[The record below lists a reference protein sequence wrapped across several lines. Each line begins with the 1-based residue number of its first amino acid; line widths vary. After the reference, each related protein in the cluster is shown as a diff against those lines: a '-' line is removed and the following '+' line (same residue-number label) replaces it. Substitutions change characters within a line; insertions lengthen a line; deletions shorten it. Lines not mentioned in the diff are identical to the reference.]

1 MHMMLQHARLFLAN
15 RSVTIETLLRLNSPQ
30 IAFVDSWAMAR
41 STFCVQD
48 WDLTALMSGPP
59 THKKK
64 YIKIK
69 KIKKKHEKMWK
80 WKKMWNWGGNL
91 SATAGLRWEATA
103 RHTRPIRSSAQK
115 DEGRNDCLGP
125 IMHQVH
131 TTWGKLPS
139 GSFQLVLVMHT
150 CTDLFYLCWLM
161 AYLYY
166 NWKLILNISIFKF
179 VIIL

>member
-69 KIKKKHEKMWK
+69 KKNEKMWK
-80 WKKMWNWGGNL
+80 WKKKCGTEVETWAQPQDCAEKPLQDTPDQSGRQLRKMKAGM
-91 SATAGLRWEATA
+91 SAW
-103 RHTRPIRSSAQK
+103 AQK
-115 DEGRNDCLGP
+115 NIARNDGLQWQSRSYHA

-131 TTWGKLPS
+131 TTWGKL
-139 GSFQLVLVMHT
+139 H
-150 CTDLFYLCWLM
+150 
-161 AYLYY
+161 
-166 NWKLILNISIFKF
+166 
-179 VIIL
+179 

>member
-69 KIKKKHEKMWK
+69 KIIKKKHEKMWK
-80 WKKMWNWGGNL
+80 WKKNVE
-91 SATAGLRWEATA
+91 LRWKPERNRRIAL
-103 RHTRPIRSSAQK
+103 RSHCKTHQTNQVVSS
-115 DEGRNDCLGP
+115 GRWRQEWVLGP
-125 IMHQVH
+125 KRILPGMMVYNGSQDHIMQSCIKYIQLGENCTSSCGIVECLRG
-131 TTWGKLPS
+131 WRCGALPW
-139 GSFQLVLVMHT
+139 Q
-150 CTDLFYLCWLM
+150 FYD
-161 AYLYY
+161 
-166 NWKLILNISIFKF
+166 
-179 VIIL
+179 